1 MQHTV
6 AQVNIQKSGNAQVKV
21 ECATIT
27 LRPLHHNAYS
37 LPLMHDH
44 VLLLLLDSRWNGHWW
59 AAQNTFHVVLIGKA
73 FSFHCTSQLAHG
85 MNDQDCMSKLSLPI
99 WQAEHSPLDHRPGLV
114 LEILSQLV
122 LHCVRC
128 KECYGLYKFGLR
140 LRHWGIRP
148 FWKEA
153 WPPMC
158 NVSLLI
164 AGGWWARCA
173 WWIRGYL
180 ASPRNW
186 DWQERYSEW
195 NGASWE
201 SIAWCGFLLVMLPS

>member
-1 MQHTV
+1 MPKLRLNVQLSLYALCIIMHT
-6 AQVNIQKSGNAQVKV
+6 A
-21 ECATIT
+21 CLWCMIT
-27 LRPLHHNAYS
+27 CCCHS
-37 LPLMHDH
+37 LTAIGM
-44 VLLLLLDSRWNGHWW
+44 VT
-59 AAQNTFHVVLIGKA
+59 AQNTFHIRLIGKA
-73 FSFHCTSQLAHG
+73 FGFHCTSQLAQG
-85 MNDQDCMSKLSLPI
+85 MNDQDCKSKLSLPI
-99 WQAEHSPLDHRPGLV
+99 WQAEHSPLDHRTGLV

-128 KECYGLYKFGLR
+128 KECYGLYKLGLH

-148 FWKEA
+148 FWKEV
-153 WPPMC
+153 WPPTC

-186 DWQERYSEW
+186 DRQERYSEW

-201 SIAWCGFLLVMLPS
+201 SAAWCGFLLVMLPS